1 MWIILGV
8 PKTLKVKFDG
18 FYRHNLVRRCQ
29 SGEEERT
36 EETRRKRIPGS
47 AAFDR
52 RIGREMNEG
61 TRPTW
66 VGLA

>member
-1 MWIILGV
+1 MEKLWIILGV

-18 FYRHNLVRRCQ
+18 FYRHNLVRGCQ
-29 SGEEERT
+29 SGE
-36 EETRRKRIPGS
+36 
-47 AAFDR
+47 

>member
-29 SGEEERT
+29 SGEEER
-36 EETRRKRIPGS
+36 RS
-47 AAFDR
+47 FDR
-52 RIGREMNEG
+52 RIGKEMNEG